1 MKVLQLAQSRVVLW
15 ATEAGSGHPPFE
27 VSRAVE
33 GPLLER
39 CPSAPRCPDG
49 RPEKA
54 LERHAPAAGE
64 CPYAFTQVGECVE
77 HRNRRALEAALFRPH
92 EAQLARRLL
101 EAVGYRVEVEAVD
114 PLEAD
119 AGRILRAHRPLSR
132 RSEVRVLS
140 APFGGRLVLVRDG
153 EREGGQRPAGG
164 RS

>member
-15 ATEAGSGHPPFE
+15 ATERGSSNPPFE

-39 CPSAPRCPDG
+39 CQTAPRCPDG
-49 RPEKA
+49 RQEKA
-54 LERHAPAAGE
+54 LDRDAPAACN
-64 CPYAFTQVGECVE
+64 CPYEFQQVGECVE

-92 EAQLARRLL
+92 ESQLAKRLL
-101 EAVGYRVEVEAVD
+101 EAVGYKVESEPVD
-114 PLEAD
+114 PLQAD

-132 RSEVRVLS
+132 RSEVRVLT